1 MTRTLLRGGRVFDGT
16 GAPPAE
22 ADVLVEDGRIL
33 EVGTGL
39 DGDEAVDVGGR
50 YLLPGLFDCHTHVT
64 ISNINL
70 LGMLQTPFSYRF
82 FETVRN
88 LAATLR
94 VGITT
99 VRDAAGADA
108 GVRQAVA
115 DGLVPGPRL
124 QISVTLLS
132 QTGGHGDGWFRSGQV
147 VSFWPTYPGMP
158 DGLVDGPEA
167 MRRKVRELVRAGA
180 DVIKVATSGGVLSPT
195 DDPRHAHFRDDE
207 LAALVAEAAAAGR
220 WVMAHAQASDGIKAA
235 VRAGVRSVE
244 HGIYLDDEAIG
255 LLLDR
260 GAWLVPT
267 LVAPRGVLAAAEA
280 GMAIPDAARRKAV
293 EVAEAHAASFRRAVA
308 AGVKVAMGTDSG
320 ITPHGRNLAELELMA
335 KGGMTPAQVLV
346 ATTSSAAELTGLSG
360 ELGTLEPGKRADVV
374 VVDGDPFEL
383 ATLGDR
389 IAAVVKDGRLVAGHV
404 LAATAAAGRRSATG
418 STGGAT
424 AAST

>member
-1 MTRTLLRGGRVFDGT
+1 V
-16 GAPPAE
+16 
-22 ADVLVEDGRIL
+22 VEDGRIVA
-33 EVGTGL
+33 VGRGL
-39 DGDEAVDVGGR
+39 DGDEMVDAHGSTVV
-50 YLLPGLFDCHTHVT
+50 PGLFDCHTHVT
-64 ISNINL
+64 LSNVSL
-70 LGMLQTPFSYRF
+70 LGSLQTPFSYRF
-82 FETVRN
+82 FETVQN

-108 GVRQAVA
+108 GVKQAVD

-124 QISVTLLS
+124 QISVALLS
-132 QTGGHGDGWFRSGQV
+132 QTGGHGDGWYRSGQV
-147 VSFWPTYPGMP
+147 VRFWPVYPGMP

-167 MRRKVRELVRAGA
+167 MRRKVRELVGAGA

-220 WVMAHAQASDGIKAA
+220 WVMAHAQAADGIKAA
-235 VRAGVRSVE
+235 VRAGIRSIE

-255 LLLDR
+255 LMLDR

-280 GMAIPDAARRKAV
+280 GMTIPDAARRKAV
-293 EVAEAHAASFRRAVA
+293 EVAEAHADSFRRAVA

-320 ITPHGRNLAELELMA
+320 VTPHGRNLAELELMA
-335 KGGMTPAQVLV
+335 KGGMTPAQVLA
-346 ATTSSAAELTGLSG
+346 ATTSSAAELLGLSG

-389 IAAVVKDGRLVAGHV
+389 IVAVVKDGRLVAGS
-404 LAATAAAGRRSATG
+404 L
-418 STGGAT
+418 
-424 AAST
+424 

>member
-1 MTRTLLRGGRVFDGT
+1 MTRTLLSGGRVFDGT
-16 GAPPAE
+16 GAPPAA

-207 LAALVAEAAAAGR
+207 LTALVTEAAAAGR

-293 EVAEAHAASFRRAVA
+293 EVAEAHADSFRRAVA

-335 KGGMTPAQVLV
+335 KGGMTPAQVLA
-346 ATTSSAAELTGLSG
+346 ATTSSAAELLGLSG

-404 LAATAAAGRRSATG
+404 
-418 STGGAT
+418 
-424 AAST
+424 